1 MRYAMSNI
9 KNVVFDFGGVLVDWN
24 PHHLYDKYFGSSE
37 KATWFLENICRYS
50 WNLQMDKGKPFSEGV
65 AELQAIYPEWSE
77 AIGIY
82 HTRWIEMMGGEVE
95 GTPDLLRRLKAAGYR
110 VFGLSNW
117 SMETFPLVRDEFP
130 IFKELEGK
138 VISGEELMVKPEPE
152 IYHCLFKRYGLVPEE
167 SIFVDDNADNV
178 AASIREGMPA
188 IRFVGAQELEREL
201 REVYGLEF

>member
-1 MRYAMSNI
+1 MRCAMSNI

-152 IYHCLFKRYGLVPEE
+152 IYHCLFERYELVPEE

>member
-1 MRYAMSNI
+1 MSNI
-9 KNVVFDFGGVLVDWN
+9 RNVVFDFGGVLVDWN

-152 IYHCLFKRYGLVPEE
+152 IYHCLFERYGLVPEE

>member
-1 MRYAMSNI
+1 MRYTMSNI
-9 KNVVFDFGGVLVDWN
+9 RNVVFDFGGVLVDWN

-152 IYHCLFKRYGLVPEE
+152 IYHCLFERYSLVPEE

>member
-1 MRYAMSNI
+1 MANI

-24 PHHLYDKYFGSSE
+24 PHHLYDKYFGSVE

-50 WNLQMDKGKPFSEGV
+50 WNLQMDKGKPFAEGV

-152 IYHCLFKRYGLVPEE
+152 IYHCLFERYSLVLEE
-167 SIFVDDNADNV
+167 SVFIDDNADNV

-188 IRFVGAQELEREL
+188 IRFVGAKELEREL
-201 REVYGLEF
+201 KEVYGLEF

>member
-1 MRYAMSNI
+1 MRCAMSNI

>member
-1 MRYAMSNI
+1 MSNI

-95 GTPDLLRRLKAAGYR
+95 GTPSLLRRLKAAGYR

-152 IYHCLFKRYGLVPEE
+152 IYHCLFERYGLVPEE

>member
-1 MRYAMSNI
+1 MSNI

-24 PHHLYDKYFGSSE
+24 PHHLYDKYFGSAE

-50 WNLQMDKGKPFSEGV
+50 WNLQMDKGKPFAEGV

-77 AIGIY
+77 AIAIY
-82 HTRWIEMMGGEVE
+82 HTRWIEMMGGEVD

-152 IYHCLFKRYGLVPEE
+152 ICAADSLFCHWGKRRNTGAFRLGDRCKCGR
-167 SIFVDDNADNV
+167 IGQCTRKLLCQFLLC
-178 AASIREGMPA
+178 G
-188 IRFVGAQELEREL
+188 VGT
-201 REVYGLEF
+201 YP

>member
-1 MRYAMSNI
+1 MANI

-24 PHHLYDKYFGSSE
+24 PHHLYDKYFGSVE

-50 WNLQMDKGKPFSEGV
+50 WNLQMDKGKPFVEGV

-152 IYHCLFKRYGLVPEE
+152 IYHCLFERYSLVPEE
-167 SIFVDDNADNV
+167 SIFIDDNADNV

-188 IRFVGAQELEREL
+188 IRFVGAKELEREL
-201 REVYGLEF
+201 KEVYGLEF

>member
-50 WNLQMDKGKPFSEGV
+50 WNLQMDKGKLFSEGV

-152 IYHCLFKRYGLVPEE
+152 IYHCLFERYSLVPEE
-167 SIFVDDNADNV
+167 SVFIDDNADNV
-178 AASIREGMPA
+178 AGAKAVGMKA
-188 IRFVGAQELEREL
+188 VQFVGAQALERTLSE
-201 REVYGLEF
+201 EYGLKF

>member
-1 MRYAMSNI
+1 MSNI

>member
-1 MRYAMSNI
+1 MSNI

-77 AIGIY
+77 AIGIF

>member
-1 MRYAMSNI
+1 MSNI

-50 WNLQMDKGKPFSEGV
+50 WNLQMDKGKLFSEGV

-82 HTRWIEMMGGEVE
+82 HTRWIDMMGGEVE

-152 IYHCLFKRYGLVPEE
+152 IYHCLFERYSLVPEE
-167 SIFVDDNADNV
+167 SVFIDDNADNV
-178 AASIREGMPA
+178 AGAKAVGMKA
-188 IRFVGAQELEREL
+188 VQFVGAQALERTLSE
-201 REVYGLEF
+201 EYGLKF

>member
-1 MRYAMSNI
+1 MSNI

-152 IYHCLFKRYGLVPEE
+152 IYHCLFERYSLVPEE